1 MEYATRPCR
10 PQQKHACWAGPGQA
24 GPGRARPGQAG
35 PGRAPQASSGCLG
48 LANFLPPDGLAAPV
62 VTAAGQAQRLAS
74 QVHWSSALTA
84 ARGCRVPFGQLAVAS
99 PTRRAAVDG
108 ATSQLAGRQS
118 GPARPASVRCGP
130 AWRAPIRSGLV
141 PSGPDRSSP
150 VRSSLVRLGPAWAPF
165 GQRAVASPTCCPPAP
180 SVELLASGPAD

>member
-1 MEYATRPCR
+1 MFNSFLFIQVICHYAKHWDLEFATIFATIFATRLGNMPLG
-10 PQQKHACWAGPGQA
+10 PALAGL
-24 GPGRARPGQAG
+24 GRAG
-35 PGRAPQASSGCLG
+35 PGRAPQAASGCLG
-48 LANFLPPDGLAAPV
+48 LANFLPP
-62 VTAAGQAQRLAS
+62 
-74 QVHWSSALTA
+74 
-84 ARGCRVPFGQLAVAS
+84 AVAS

-108 ATSQLAGRQS
+108 ATSQPAGRQS

-165 GQRAVASPTCCPPAP
+165 GQRAVASPTCRPPAP